1 MENELRQE
9 DELKRPKVETTEEGG
24 GSGMGASEEEG
35 AWYKD
40 EEEDGDEGTMTS
52 GEEID
57 GPNENVEQDD
67 NVSDGD
73 KDVDR

>member
-1 MENELRQE
+1 MHQE
-9 DELKRPKVETTEEGG
+9 DELQRPKAQTLEEEE
-24 GSGMGASEEEG
+24 GSGMSASEEEG

-40 EEEDGDEGTMTS
+40 KEEDGDEGTMTS

-57 GPNENVEQDD
+57 GPNKNVEQDD